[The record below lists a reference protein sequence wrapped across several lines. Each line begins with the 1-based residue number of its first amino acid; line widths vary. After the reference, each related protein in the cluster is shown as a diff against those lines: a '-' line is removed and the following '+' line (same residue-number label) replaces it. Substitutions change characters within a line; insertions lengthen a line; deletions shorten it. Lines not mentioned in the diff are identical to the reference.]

1 MADREPQISFVTCV
15 MLVGA
20 IITTTWLL
28 STVLK

>member
-1 MADREPQISFVTCV
+1 MADREQRISFFTFV
-15 MLVGA
+15 MLLGA

>member
-1 MADREPQISFVTCV
+1 MADQEQRISLFTFV

-20 IITTTWLL
+20 IVITTWLL